1 MQPID
6 RWKYG
11 KSLLG
16 KEPGCVLIF
25 AIASFLLGMLGL
37 YTWSWHRAS
46 EAKAP
51 SLIREVIREH
61 NIKRP
66 PGFEPKGAAQRGA
79 ERLALRAT
87 DGEEIVSF
95 NMGRPWTRFNGYT
108 MMRLDL
114 NLKSGKQMRLRL
126 GLWGRMMGDISAL
139 DEASPN
145 P

>member
-1 MQPID
+1 MIKD
-6 RWKYG
+6 RLTYG

-16 KEPGCVLIF
+16 KEPGCVLVF
-25 AIASFLLGMLGL
+25 GIASFIFGLLGL
-37 YTWSWHRAS
+37 YVWTWHRAS

-61 NIKRP
+61 NVKRP

-114 NLKSGKQMRLRL
+114 NLKSGKKTKLWI
-126 GLWGRMMGDISAL
+126 GLWGKMLGDISTL

>member
-1 MQPID
+1 MLPID

-25 AIASFLLGMLGL
+25 AIASFLLGLLGL
-37 YTWSWHRAS
+37 YTWSSHRAI

-61 NIKRP
+61 NVKRP
-66 PGFEPKGAAQRGA
+66 PDYEPKGAAQRGA
-79 ERLALRAT
+79 ESLSWRAT

-95 NMGRPWTRFNGYT
+95 NMGRPWTRFNSYT

-114 NLKSGKQMRLRL
+114 NLKSGKKMRLRL
-126 GLWGRMMGDISAL
+126 GLWGRNLSDVTKL
-139 DEASPN
+139 VEQPE